1 MTDRHDPSSEV
12 IVERQGTLGRIRLNR
27 PKALNSLTLP
37 MVRRIAAALD
47 AFEADAA
54 VAAVL
59 ITGEG
64 ERGLCAGGDIR
75 ALAESVRRGDDHAA
89 TFWREEYRL
98 NARIS
103 HYPKP
108 YIALMDG
115 ITMGGGVG
123 LSAHG
128 RHRIV
133 TESSRVAMPETGI
146 GFLPDVGGTW
156 LLSRQANEV
165 GTYLALT
172 GEAVGASDAIF
183 AGLADIF
190 MPYEDHPR
198 LVSALAD
205 LPAGAGGAAVGEVVA
220 GFARSVAATPLQA
233 HLATVAAAL
242 GAGDVRAILAALA
255 DDGSS
260 FATATRETITEKS
273 PTSLVLTL
281 RLLRLGRAS
290 ASLEICLEREF
301 AAAVAMT
308 RGPDFYEGVRAAVID
323 KDRNPHWSPAT
334 LDEVDSGAIEG
345 FLAPAPEPV
354 FGRRA

>member
-1 MTDRHDPSSEV
+1 MTDSQSAISEV

-37 MVRRIAAALD
+37 MVRRIEAALD
-47 AFEADAA
+47 DFEADPA

-59 ITGEG
+59 VTGEG

-75 ALAESVRRGDDHAA
+75 ALAESVRNGDDRAA

-103 HYPKP
+103 HFPKP
-108 YIALMDG
+108 YVALMDG

-123 LSAHG
+123 ISAHG
-128 RHRIV
+128 AHRIV
-133 TESSRVAMPETGI
+133 TERTRVAMPETGI
-146 GFLPDVGGTW
+146 GFLPDIGGTW

-172 GEAVGASDAIF
+172 GEAIGASDAIF

-190 MPYEDHPR
+190 MPFEDYPR
-198 LVSALAD
+198 LVAALAE
-205 LPAGAGGAAVGEVVA
+205 LPAGTGQAAVGAVVA
-220 GFARSVAATPLQA
+220 GFGRSVAATPLQDN
-233 HLATVAAAL
+233 VAVVTHAMAAD
-242 GAGDVRAILAALA
+242 DVQAILAALE
-255 DDGSS
+255 DDGSP
-260 FATATRETITEKS
+260 FAMATRKTITEKS
-273 PTSLVLTL
+273 PTSLALTL

-290 ASLEICLEREF
+290 PSLETCLEREF
-301 AAAVAMT
+301 AAAVSMT

-323 KDRNPHWSPAT
+323 KDRNPRWSPAA
-334 LDEVDSGAIEG
+334 LDEVDPEVVEG
-345 FLAPAPEPV
+345 FLAPASEPV
-354 FGRRA
+354 FGRDA